1 MNEIEREKER
11 KKRQTRSSLLD
22 VLHKINPSFHYSR
35 RFVTR
40 DHYSPFN
47 ETRAHSTR
55 FTVIHPF
62 FHDSILYRALF
73 RVYFPPNH
81 LPPVGIHFRTK
92 VITSISNIRTNS
104 KSWKIFD
111 GRDLRYVYIEKLFKA
126 NLKFHTFHFGRGWFV
141 TKDVKFSS
149 EVNKLGFAFD
159 EWVIVTEWQWQV

>member
-1 MNEIEREKER
+1 MFSIDRKKNWLNRRVKKRGRGGERRKKKDDIEHPHGLPLSCKRIKVFCRWNSVAHVDRMNEIEREKER

-81 LPPVGIHFRTK
+81 LPLSGF
-92 VITSISNIRTNS
+92 
-104 KSWKIFD
+104 
-111 GRDLRYVYIEKLFKA
+111 
-126 NLKFHTFHFGRGWFV
+126 TFERKW
-141 TKDVKFSS
+141 
-149 EVNKLGFAFD
+149 
-159 EWVIVTEWQWQV
+159 